1 MPNSIGTLSSGLV
14 VQAALDLVFT
24 KYPQLGMIAT
34 DFSDQQ
40 LDYNQ
45 SLTTRIP
52 SVPTVGTFGDAAT
65 AHTTTDVAVTL
76 NTHKQVFHTF
86 TVAEL
91 SGTKRNLVQEAAEP
105 IAVSIGKSMLDALA
119 ALWVIG
125 NFTNK
130 TVLANGWDYDHLVGV
145 RTTMNKRGVPDY
157 GRFYVANSDVYGSFL
172 QDPTIVAAQNNPA
185 NANAIANGQL
195 PVVAGMGITEFPD
208 LPTTGNM
215 VAFSGTKDTCVIV
228 SRVQKDPRE
237 TTDAPYP
244 GKYQVV
250 TNAQSGLSVLVNE
263 WIAPADNSVNVRIS
277 WMYGVAKGNI
287 NNGQLIISA

>member
-1 MPNSIGTLSSGLV
+1 MPNSLGTLSAGIV
-14 VQAALDLVFT
+14 VQTALDLVFN
-24 KYPQLGMIAT
+24 KFPQLGMIAT
-34 DFSDQQ
+34 DFSDAQ

-45 SLTTRIP
+45 ALTTRIP
-52 SVPTVGTFGDAAT
+52 SVPSVGTFGDSAT

-86 TVAEL
+86 TAAEL
-91 SGTKRNLVQEAAEP
+91 SGTKRNLVLEAAEP
-105 IAVSIGKSMLDALA
+105 IAVAIGKSMIDAVA
-119 ALWVIG
+119 ALWIVG
-125 NFTNK
+125 NYTNY
-130 TVLANGWDYDHLVGV
+130 TTLANGWDYDHLVNV
-145 RTTMNKRGVPDY
+145 RKTMNKRGVPDY
-157 GRFYVANSDVYGSFL
+157 GRFYIGNSDVYGTLL

-185 NANAIANGQL
+185 NANAIANGLL
-195 PVVAGMGITEFPD
+195 PTVAGMSITEFPD

-215 VAFSGTKDTCVIV
+215 VAFSGTKDSCVIV

-277 WMYGVAKGNI
+277 WMYGVAKGNT
-287 NNGQLIISA
+287 NNGQLIVSA